1 MNDMKTMEKNEG
13 CDLIAQCFGGRDSF
27 QLEKNMNNFD
37 RKFKRFE
44 DQMFQFINTNILT
57 DGRKLSDIWSTAYM
71 NVFEEVTS
79 SGEVYG
85 FWILKHIIDNFE
97 LYSDQTKVNELRNSL
112 DQIIEINDE
121 KLKNN

>member
-1 MNDMKTMEKNEG
+1 MKTIENNEG
-13 CDLIAQCFGGRDSF
+13 YDLISQCFGGKDSF

-97 LYSDQTKVNELRNSL
+97 LYSDQTKVNELRNYL